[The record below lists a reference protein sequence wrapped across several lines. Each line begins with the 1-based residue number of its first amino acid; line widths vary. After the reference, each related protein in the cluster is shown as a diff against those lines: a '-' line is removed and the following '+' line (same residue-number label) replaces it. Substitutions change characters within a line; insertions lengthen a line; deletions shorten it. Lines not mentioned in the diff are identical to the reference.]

1 MDERCRVV
9 IADDSADFREVLRR
23 VLEHDGHF
31 EVVGEAANG
40 NDALEVVRGSHP
52 DLVVLDLSMPGRGGR
67 AVAPLIRAVAPKTRV
82 VVLSGFVPPSGKD
95 PGLDVDAALDKG
107 AGLDRIVT
115 VLQRVANG
123 DPVPTRPDDVPNRRT
138 TDEH

>member
-9 IADDSADFREVLRR
+9 IADDSDDFREVLRR

-40 NDALEVVRGSHP
+40 NDALEVVRKADP

-67 AVAPLIRAVAPKTRV
+67 AVAPLIRAVAPRTRV
-82 VVLSGFVPPSGKD
+82 VVLSGFVPSSGKD
-95 PGLDVDAALDKG
+95 TGLDVDAALDKG
-107 AGLDRIVT
+107 AGIDRIVR
-115 VLQRVANG
+115 VLQRVASG
-123 DPVPTRPDDVPNRRT
+123 DPVPTLPDHVPNRRT
-138 TDEH
+138 TDRP